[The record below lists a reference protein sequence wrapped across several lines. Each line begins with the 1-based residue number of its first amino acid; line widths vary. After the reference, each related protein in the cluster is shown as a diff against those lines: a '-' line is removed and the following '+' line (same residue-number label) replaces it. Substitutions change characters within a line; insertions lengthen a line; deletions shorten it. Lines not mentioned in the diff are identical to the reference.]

1 LINTSSLGPD
11 HTIADLL
18 APEQIRIPLAS
29 RQKSDILCEL
39 SGILAVR
46 AGVPDQADAIHRAVE
61 RREAVLSTGI
71 GNGIAIPHAR
81 SSVLQA
87 MTMAVG
93 TTSDPIDF
101 DSLDGGPVRLVWML
115 AGPERTIGLHVRTLA
130 RISELLRV
138 EQTRADLIAAISPEE
153 FLSRVAAAE
162 RY

>member
-1 LINTSSLGPD
+1 MINTSARGSD
-11 HTIADLL
+11 HAIADLL

-29 RQKSDILCEL
+29 RQKRDILYEL
-39 SGILAVR
+39 SGLLAVR
-46 AGVPDQADAIHRAVE
+46 AGVPDQADEIHRAVV

-71 GNGIAIPHAR
+71 GNGIALPHAR
-81 SSVLQA
+81 SPVLPA

-115 AGPERTIGLHVRTLA
+115 AGPERTMGLHVRTLA

-138 EQTRADLIAAISPEE
+138 EQTRASLIAATSPEE
-153 FLSRVAAAE
+153 FLTRVVAAE